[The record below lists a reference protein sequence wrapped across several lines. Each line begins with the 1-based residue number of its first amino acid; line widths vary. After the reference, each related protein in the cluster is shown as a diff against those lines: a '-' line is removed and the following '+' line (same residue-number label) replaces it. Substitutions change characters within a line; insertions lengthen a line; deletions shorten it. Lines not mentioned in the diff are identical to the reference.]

1 MVDELGGIT
10 AAIDFAAKEAKIK
23 EKKVLYYPMVE
34 EDVLGELI
42 EELENQKGV
51 AGVSIESSSQLPKE
65 LVENYNKLKTL
76 ENYTGIQMRMPFEIK
91 FL

>member
-1 MVDELGGIT
+1 
-10 AAIDFAAKEAKIK
+10 
-23 EKKVLYYPMVE
+23 MVE

-51 AGVSIESSSQLPKE
+51 TGVSIESSSQLPKE
-65 LVENYNKLKTL
+65 LVESYNKLKTL